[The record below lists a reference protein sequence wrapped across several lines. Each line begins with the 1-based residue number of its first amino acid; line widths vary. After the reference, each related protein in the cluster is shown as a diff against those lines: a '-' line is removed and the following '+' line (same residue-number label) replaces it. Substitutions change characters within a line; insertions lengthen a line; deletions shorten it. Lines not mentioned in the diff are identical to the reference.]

1 MRGVVPL
8 TGVVVLL
15 AAAVLTAQIRRRAP
29 REPNGNRQLRYATL
43 DDFDGSFQ
51 FCRVVFRRASNG
63 DGGNWSVDF
72 PRADQ
77 NLSVRLSE
85 LTKTPVGFSPD
96 GEPRHLLVNLT
107 DPALYHCPFIMM
119 TEVGSLY
126 LDQREAAGLRDYL
139 LKGGFLWADDFWGN
153 YAWDFFENQ
162 MRQVLPSKRYPIVDL
177 PLDHPVFHSLMAVNR
192 VPQIPSINF
201 WLGSGG
207 GTSERAPDSATPH
220 ARANLADHG
229 RTMVFITHNTD
240 LGDSFEREGDSYE
253 YFLRFSVEGYAVGVN
268 VLLYSMT
275 H

>member
-8 TGVVVLL
+8 TCVVVLL

-207 GTSERAPDSATPH
+207 TSERGPDSAIPH
-220 ARANLADHG
+220 ARAILDDHG
-229 RTMVFITHNTD
+229 RIMVFITHNTD

>member
-207 GTSERAPDSATPH
+207 TSERGPDSAIPH
-220 ARANLADHG
+220 ARAILDDHG
-229 RTMVFITHNTD
+229 RIMVFITHNTD

>member
-1 MRGVVPL
+1 MRSVVPL
-8 TGVVVLL
+8 TCVVVLL

-207 GTSERAPDSATPH
+207 GTSERGPDSATPH
-220 ARANLADHG
+220 ARAILDDHG
-229 RTMVFITHNTD
+229 RIMVFITHNTD